1 MLSVKSSGYRFPGFF
16 HMYGALASL
25 VYATYISFSL
35 SACFRCQ
42 PSIYVLLVRTIS
54 FLLLFLC
61 LLFSGSTGLFCL
73 FLFFCFFNFRWF
85 ICVLSFLVFSSPYLI
100 NLSFFRTSSIS
111 YLLKILSFDP
121 NIQLFSEGT
130 LGWILRIYFGDDASF
145 GRLLDSVSLL
155 GGSSSFYIS
164 VGTDV
169 GYINLIAV
177 YSVFSILFFY
187 FILFYLVYTL
197 RHTEWFRFS
206 LFLLAT
212 CILFNFKEVLFLSS
226 PGPFRLILM
235 LSISS
240 IPRFL
245 PSKPL
250 FSSHSP

>member
-1 MLSVKSSGYRFPGFF
+1 MLSVKSSGYRFPGFL

-155 GGSSSFYIS
+155 GGSSSLYICR
-164 VGTDV
+164 
-169 GYINLIAV
+169 Y
-177 YSVFSILFFY
+177 
-187 FILFYLVYTL
+187 
-197 RHTEWFRFS
+197 
-206 LFLLAT
+206 
-212 CILFNFKEVLFLSS
+212 
-226 PGPFRLILM
+226 
-235 LSISS
+235 
-240 IPRFL
+240 
-245 PSKPL
+245 
-250 FSSHSP
+250 